1 MKKLLCILLACLCIT
16 PAFADDI
23 DLSGMSYD
31 ELVRLKD
38 RINLYMW
45 LSDEWQE
52 VKVPSGLW
60 EIGVDIPAGHWTLT
74 ANPEASYVQ
83 IWYSD
88 SLNES
93 GKDINRYS
101 KQYYS
106 ADIWGAEWSY
116 FQEGQLSSID
126 IDMQEGFYLKID
138 HGYVIFTPYQGKPSF
153 DFK

>member
-23 DLSGMSYD
+23 DLSGMSYE
-31 ELVRLKD
+31 ELVRLKN

-52 VKVPSGLW
+52 VRVPSGLW

-74 ANPEASYVQ
+74 ANPNAAYVQ
-83 IWYSD
+83 IRYGDTINSIGTEVSYTGNNYTVTLW
-88 SLNES
+88 
-93 GKDINRYS
+93 GKN
-101 KQYYS
+101 
-106 ADIWGAEWSY
+106 SY
-116 FQEGQLSSID
+116 AYDEGDLTSID
-126 IDMQEGFYLKID
+126 LELKEGFYLHISD
-138 HGYVIFTPYQGKPSF
+138 SYLIFTPYQGKPSF

>member
-23 DLSGMSYD
+23 DLSGMSYK

-45 LSDEWQE
+45 MSDEWQE

-74 ANPEASYVQ
+74 ANPNATYVQ
-83 IWYSD
+83 IQYGD
-88 SLNES
+88 TLNSFGTEVSYS
-93 GKDINRYS
+93 GKLYTVTL
-101 KQYYS
+101 
-106 ADIWGAEWSY
+106 WGKNSY
-116 FQEGQLSSID
+116 AYDEGDLISID
-126 IDMQEGFYLKID
+126 LELKDGFYLQIHD
-138 HGYVIFTPYQGKPSF
+138 SYVIFTPYQGKPSF